1 MRFVSLVNY
10 YYYYYYFLLYME
22 GFKSKFY
29 LHKIARSFMACLDG
43 GGKEGEW
50 RGVE

>member
-10 YYYYYYFLLYME
+10 YYYYYYLLYME

-29 LHKIARSFMACLDG
+29 LHKIARSFSFETPCRY
-43 GGKEGEW
+43 ESY
-50 RGVE
+50 RYC

>member
-1 MRFVSLVNY
+1 MLQNKSYYRKFNITLEYVSKYN
-10 YYYYYYFLLYME
+10 
-22 GFKSKFY
+22 GN
-29 LHKIARSFMACLDG
+29 FMACLDG